1 MQLSERSPRLLGLV
15 AVGLMAVATVVAL
28 TVQRADLGGGYAL
41 TAEFTDAGG
50 LRAGD
55 DVFVAGV
62 RVGEVTSLAIDG
74 DHVVA
79 RMVIQGTELPA
90 TTRAAVKLR
99 TLVGRRAVELDT
111 GDDFSQLLR
120 DGDTIPRSRTSV
132 AIDVPEFGDVSEE
145 LLSEVDSEAL
155 DTLLASLSD
164 VTADQREEVALL
176 VEGGTQLAGV
186 ITEQEEELRRL
197 LRALRSVSETLAD
210 SDDDL
215 VAVID
220 GFGTVL
226 DSLAQR
232 REDVRRL
239 LRETNATS
247 GTAADLVADTRGQL
261 DRVLD
266 ELHADLEIVN
276 RHQVALAEA
285 LAYAPEGVGGF
296 AEITRA
302 GDVPTPYG
310 KVFVT
315 GLGAAGVDVLFGC
328 GGAADQLFDELL
340 GPDPRPCEE
349 QTNRRFPR
357 RDPGEQPTPL
367 DQLAPP
373 HADGAPAPGGVAGPG
388 AEQRLGLDAVARRLL
403 PGGAGRAA
411 P

>member
-1 MQLSERSPRLLGLV
+1 MRLSERSPRLLGVV
-15 AVGLMAVATVVAL
+15 AVVLMAAVTVFGL
-28 TVQRADLGGGYAL
+28 TVQRADLGGGYTL
-41 TAEFTDAGG
+41 VAEFADAGG

-62 RVGEVTSLAIDG
+62 RVGEVRELAIDG
-74 DHVVA
+74 ARVVA
-79 RMVIQGTELPA
+79 RMTIDGTELPA
-90 TTRAAVKLR
+90 ATRAAVKLR

-111 GDDFSQLLR
+111 GDDFSRLLT
-120 DGDTIPRSRTSV
+120 DGDTIPLARTSV
-132 AIDVPEFGDVSEE
+132 AIDVPEFGEVSEQ
-145 LLSEVDSEAL
+145 LLSDVDAEAL
-155 DTLLASLSD
+155 DTLFSSLSD

-176 VEGGTQLAGV
+176 VEGGTRLAGV
-186 ITEQEEELRRL
+186 ITQQEEELRRL
-197 LRALRSVSETLAD
+197 LRALRAVSATLAD

-220 GFGTVL
+220 DFGTVL

-239 LRETNATS
+239 LRETNTTS
-247 GTAADLVADTRGQL
+247 GAAADLVAGTREQV

-266 ELHADLEIVN
+266 ELHADLEVVN

-296 AEITRA
+296 AEITRS
-302 GDVPTPYG
+302 GPDPTPYG

-315 GLGAAGVDVLFGC
+315 GLGAVGVDVLFGC
-328 GGAADQLFDELL
+328 GGLADQLFDEVL

-357 RDPGEQPTPL
+357 QEPGEQPTPL
-367 DQLAPP
+367 DQLDEAS
-373 HADGAPAPGGVAGPG
+373 GAPAPTATTGDR
-388 AEQRLGLDAVARRLL
+388 RLGLDSVARRLL
-403 PGGAGRAA
+403 PAGGT